1 MFPSELIMNMT
12 LSYDIFHELLIFMMT
27 IRVIDLTDAYFDH
40 ENILITNYNERD
52 DDDDDHDDGNYG
64 NNIEKGTQ

>member
-1 MFPSELIMNMT
+1 
-12 LSYDIFHELLIFMMT
+12 MT

-52 DDDDDHDDGNYG
+52 DDDDDDDGNYG